1 MNQQFYQPQEQVE
14 SDFSLE
20 EKLLEGIFQPT
31 GISVKPSDTLLNDF
45 CKRAKNLNREKI
57 FNILMEKVEPF
68 KEYPGNTEKTKLL
81 TKCLYLIEHLVEHK
95 VEELYDAF
103 DERLELFEEIRS
115 VFSNNR
121 KIMEITAHIL
131 KMYNAEVSN
140 EGYSQIQKKPQTSI
154 IAKNVNLLDIDDGNT
169 NNDVLPNEQGNT
181 TQQTTNIDLLSD
193 IFGGGQKQNQPP
205 ITNNKPQSNFS
216 FIKPKQPPQ
225 VSEAPSTKKGFSF
238 IKSKEPQANTSND
251 LNSIFTQT
259 SEKPKKEK
267 NDIPDL
273 TKPKFNYDLV
283 YENTGLKEKKENDP
297 FGFVGDMLKAKK

>member
-1 MNQQFYQPQEQVE
+1 M
-14 SDFSLE
+14 
-20 EKLLEGIFQPT
+20 
-31 GISVKPSDTLLNDF
+31 
-45 CKRAKNLNREKI
+45 
-57 FNILMEKVEPF
+57 
-68 KEYPGNTEKTKLL
+68 
-81 TKCLYLIEHLVEHK
+81 
-95 VEELYDAF
+95 YDAF

-259 SEKPKKEK
+259 SEKPKEEK
-267 NDIPDL
+267 TDIPDL

>member
-1 MNQQFYQPQEQVE
+1 
-14 SDFSLE
+14 
-20 EKLLEGIFQPT
+20 
-31 GISVKPSDTLLNDF
+31 
-45 CKRAKNLNREKI
+45 
-57 FNILMEKVEPF
+57 MEKVEPF

-140 EGYSQIQKKPQTSI
+140 EGYSQIQKKPQTSTT
-154 IAKNVNLLDIDDGNT
+154 AQNVNLLDIDDGNT
-169 NNDVLPNEQGNT
+169 NNDLLPNEQGNT
-181 TQQTTNIDLLSD
+181 IQQTTNNGMDLLSD
-193 IFGGGQKQNQPP
+193 IFGGGQKQNTTQPP
-205 ITNNKPQSNFS
+205 FTNNKPQNNFS
-216 FIKPKQPPQ
+216 FIKSKQPPQQ
-225 VSEAPSTKKGFSF
+225 VSEAPPTKKGFSF
-238 IKSKEPQANTSND
+238 IKSKDSTNTNVPQANTSND
-251 LNSIFTQT
+251 LNSIFTQS
-259 SEKPKKEK
+259 SEKPKEEK
-267 NDIPDL
+267 TDIPDL

-297 FGFVGDMLKAKK
+297 FSFVGDMLKAKK

>member
-115 VFSNNR
+115 VFSNNT
-121 KIMEITAHIL
+121 KETTEINHSYL
-131 KMYNAEVSN
+131 DK
-140 EGYSQIQKKPQTSI
+140 QI
-154 IAKNVNLLDIDDGNT
+154 
-169 NNDVLPNEQGNT
+169 E
-181 TQQTTNIDLLSD
+181 LSVKH
-193 IFGGGQKQNQPP
+193 F
-205 ITNNKPQSNFS
+205 QS
-216 FIKPKQPPQ
+216 
-225 VSEAPSTKKGFSF
+225 EH
-238 IKSKEPQANTSND
+238 ED
-251 LNSIFTQT
+251 
-259 SEKPKKEK
+259 
-267 NDIPDL
+267 
-273 TKPKFNYDLV
+273 Y
-283 YENTGLKEKKENDP
+283 KKENY
-297 FGFVGDMLKAKK
+297 FNGESKEEGNY

>member
-1 MNQQFYQPQEQVE
+1 
-14 SDFSLE
+14 
-20 EKLLEGIFQPT
+20 
-31 GISVKPSDTLLNDF
+31 
-45 CKRAKNLNREKI
+45 
-57 FNILMEKVEPF
+57 MEKVEPF

-140 EGYSQIQKKPQTSI
+140 EGYSQIQKKPQTST
-154 IAKNVNLLDIDDGNT
+154 IAQNVNLLDIDDGNT
-169 NNDVLPNEQGNT
+169 NNDLLPNEQGNT
-181 TQQTTNIDLLSD
+181 IQQTTNNGMDLLSD
-193 IFGGGQKQNQPP
+193 IFGGGQKQNTTQPP
-205 ITNNKPQSNFS
+205 ITNNKPQNNFS
-216 FIKPKQPPQ
+216 FIKSKQPPQ
-225 VSEAPSTKKGFSF
+225 PVSEAPSTKKGFSF
-238 IKSKEPQANTSND
+238 IKSKDSTNTNVPQANTSND
-251 LNSIFTQT
+251 LNSIFTQS
-259 SEKPKKEK
+259 SEKPKEEK
-267 NDIPDL
+267 TDIPDL

-297 FGFVGDMLKAKK
+297 FSFVGDMLKAKK